1 MHIPTVVRAEA
12 ITGMKQQ
19 LLLFILVLNN
29 NAIITLEK
37 VHWNGPYTGFCQL
50 SQKVGKA
57 VL

>member
-1 MHIPTVVRAEA
+1 MYLQLSGLKVFVGI
-12 ITGMKQQ
+12 KQQ
-19 LLLFILVLNN
+19 LRLFRLFS

-37 VHWNGPYTGFCQL
+37 VQL

>member
-1 MHIPTVVRAEA
+1 MYLQLSGLKVFVGI
-12 ITGMKQQ
+12 KQQ
-19 LLLFILVLNN
+19 LRLFTLDYLVLNN

-37 VHWNGPYTGFCQL
+37 VQL